1 MPRISKVRNSANQT
15 VTVDKIMED
24 IIAKPTD
31 PSASGGAVVNS
42 PPQPTTTSI
51 RQRILGPLSRYPQAR
66 SALVEKTVSRPPYS
80 ALNSVSSIEAEL
92 AKVRNAWARY
102 RTTNSRNAV
111 YIYLEAV
118 FALVTLWQHLNCA
131 LKNSRA
137 ALRLQHDPP
146 QMKPEPVGIVI
157 FCTSDFEVA
166 DAKTR
171 SKWSKVLRYARKTK
185 PAGQRLTGFI
195 KSNGGLNEC
204 ARRFARKAG

>member
-1 MPRISKVRNSANQT
+1 
-15 VTVDKIMED
+15 MED

-31 PSASGGAVVNS
+31 PSASGGAVANS

-51 RQRILGPLSRYPQAR
+51 RDKIVGPLSRYPQAK
-66 SALVEKTVSRPPYS
+66 SALVENTVSRP

-102 RTTNSRNAV
+102 CTTNSRDAV
-111 YIYLEAV
+111 YVYLQSV
-118 FALVTLWQHLNCA
+118 FALVTRWQHLNCA

-157 FCTSDFEVA
+157 FCTSDSEVA

-204 ARRFARKAG
+204 ARRFARGR